1 MFSQHL
7 PGQKK
12 VKIVATLGPASEQ
25 PEMVLKLAAA
35 GVDVF
40 RFNLTHSN
48 LEESKK
54 RRDAIRTAELKVKRP
69 LAIMGDLGGPKIRT
83 GNLDGEY
90 MLEPGQTLK
99 IMREQI
105 LGSREAVSL
114 NFPEIV
120 DNLEVGAEI
129 YLNDGM
135 PKLEVEKKIKGGVLA
150 RVVVG
155 GTLKPR
161 MGFSAQGLAVNGFK
175 LAAKDKDDIKMM
187 AKIGADALAISFV
200 QSPSDVQAVIK
211 AFPRGYRPMLIAKIE
226 TLAGVKNA
234 EDILKVADGLMVA
247 RGDLGFAVPMAEL
260 PHIQKR
266 LISLALKHSKPVITA
281 TQMLESMTS
290 SHLPTRA
297 EVTDVANAILD
308 GTDAVMLSGETAR
321 GKYPEEVI
329 KTMAKIVERAAHHAQ
344 PVEFKES
351 SEVSDATSA
360 SLVKMADQVKARS
373 IFVFTESGASA
384 RVISRHRHQQPIV
397 AMSPHVETLRRL
409 AFSRNVFPRLLKNVK
424 TLDQAMRFV
433 SQIASKNTP
442 GNLQKGEIFIVS
454 AGVPFGK
461 SGSTNLIL
469 AQRA

>member
-1 MFSQHL
+1 MFSHHT
-7 PGQKK
+7 PVQKK

-25 PEMVLKLAAA
+25 PDMILKLASL

-48 LEESKK
+48 LEESQK
-54 RRDAIRTAELKVKRP
+54 RCNAIRAAEKKVGKP

-83 GNLDGEY
+83 SSLEGEY
-90 MLEPGQTLK
+90 ALEPGQTLK
-99 IMREQI
+99 IMHD
-105 LGSREAVSL
+105 LKTSSREAISL

-120 DNLEVGAEI
+120 DSLEIGAEV

-135 PKLEVEKKIKGGVLA
+135 PKLEVEKKVKGGVVA

-155 GTLKPR
+155 GTLKSR

-175 LAAKDKDDIKMM
+175 LSAKDKSDIGMM
-187 AKIGADALAISFV
+187 AKIGADSLAISFV
-200 QSPSDVQAVIK
+200 QSVKDVEAVIK
-211 AFPRGYRPMLIAKIE
+211 ALPRGYRPMLIAKIE

-234 EDILKVADGLMVA
+234 EEILKVADGLMVA

-260 PHIQKR
+260 PHIQKH
-266 LISLALKHSKPVITA
+266 LISLAIKHAKPVITA

-329 KTMAKIVERAAHHAQ
+329 KTMTRIIERAAHHAVS
-344 PVEFKES
+344 VEVKDS
-351 SEVSDATSA
+351 REVTDATSA
-360 SLVKMADQVKARS
+360 SMVKMADQVHAKC
-373 IFVFTESGASA
+373 IVVFTESGASA
-384 RVISRHRHQQPIV
+384 RRITRHRHQQPIL
-397 AMSPHVETLRRL
+397 ALSPHIETLRKL
-409 AFSRNVFPRLLKNVK
+409 AFSRNVFPRLLTDVK
-424 TLDQAMRFV
+424 DLDQAMVFA
-433 SQIASKNTP
+433 SKIASKNRVVEVK
-442 GNLQKGEIFIVS
+442 KGDVFIVS

-461 SGSTNLIL
+461 AGSTNLIL
-469 AQRA
+469 AQCL